1 MLSYSRHR
9 IPQLIRHGRM
19 ELKVFYHSRKHLAD
33 RMAMASRCYITFSL
47 IEHFP
52 FFLNDGPFFCQM
64 LTGDAET
71 SNNPTTNSPAGAA
84 AAANNKMPTLNGAT
98 APQQDADFTII
109 SDGFNNKK
117 TLANG
122 LMDFAFLTANAN
134 QLHYALASRNLGVD
148 RVISIVLIST
158 SIFLQ
163 VKNQIRKF

>member
-1 MLSYSRHR
+1 
-9 IPQLIRHGRM
+9 M

-64 LTGDAET
+64 LTGDAEA
-71 SNNPTTNSPAGAA
+71 SNNLTTNSPAGAA

-134 QLHYALASRNLGVD
+134 QLHYALASRYLGVD

-163 VKNQIRKF
+163 VKKSNKKIFHYLMYIHLIELFIHR

>member
-1 MLSYSRHR
+1 
-9 IPQLIRHGRM
+9 M

-47 IEHFP
+47 IEHFK
-52 FFLNDGPFFCQM
+52 FLKNNVPFFCQM

-84 AAANNKMPTLNGAT
+84 AAANKMPTLNGAT

-134 QLHYALASRNLGVD
+134 QLRNA
-148 RVISIVLIST
+148 VISSESKERTTSIVLISI
-158 SIFLQ
+158 SILFQ
-163 VKNQIRKF
+163 VNSLSK